1 MKIKKEGFLLSMFV
15 IWIFLISSVYAVN
28 LDIKKEVVNDV
39 IIKEIDQ
46 PAKFEISIK
55 NIGESDSFVIYS
67 LVDVEISPKGSFRI
81 ESGETKKID
90 MQVWAGESV
99 RENNGFYT
107 FVYKVKGSNTGTQ
120 EQRLTLKLV
129 DLERALELSS
139 ESINPN
145 SEQVNIKIKNRENFN
160 FDNIEAEF
168 VSTFFSINKNFSLP
182 AFGEKS
188 FSVQLDKEKLEK
200 TVAGQ
205 YILDGNIKIDNT
217 EETLKSTI
225 KFLERTGIATDK
237 KNEGLLLTRYEII
250 KKNEGNLPKTVE
262 INVEKNIIS
271 RLFTSFN
278 KNPDKVESQGTRV
291 IYTWIQELRPAQSL
305 EVIVRTNWI
314 IPLVIVIAVVLIF
327 IFVKVYMRSDVEL
340 NKKIGFVK
348 TKGGEFALKITLKV
362 RAKKFVERVNII
374 DKLPAIV
381 NLYERYGAI
390 TPDRVDKKNKRLE
403 WNLESLDQ
411 GEERVFSYIIYSKI
425 GIVGRF
431 ELPPARAIYERE
443 GKIKETTSN
452 KVFFESE
459 PKEKEE

>member
-1 MKIKKEGFLLSMFV
+1 MKIKRAGFLLSMV
-15 IWIFLISSVYAVN
+15 ILGVFLISSVYAID
-28 LDIKKEVVNDV
+28 LDIKKEVVNDA
-39 IIKEIDQ
+39 IIKELGQ
-46 PAKFEISIK
+46 PAEFELTITNK
-55 NIGESDSFVIYS
+55 GASDSFIIYS

-81 ESGETKKID
+81 DSGETKTID
-90 MQVWAGESV
+90 MQVWAGDSV
-99 RENNGFYT
+99 KENNGFYT
-107 FVYKVKGSNTGTQ
+107 FVYKIKGSNTGIQ
-120 EQRLTLKLV
+120 EQRLTVKLV
-129 DLERALELSS
+129 DLERALELAS

-145 SEQVNIKIKNRENFN
+145 SEQINIKIKNRENFN

-188 FSVQLDKEKLEK
+188 FSVQLDKEKLGK

-205 YILDGNIKIDNT
+205 YILDGNIKIENT
-217 EETLKSTI
+217 EKTLKSTI
-225 KFLERTGIATDK
+225 KFLERTGIDIQESQ
-237 KNEGLLLTRYEII
+237 EGWLLSRYEIV
-250 KKNEGNLPKTVE
+250 KENEGNLPKTVE

-271 RLFTSFN
+271 KLFTSFN
-278 KNPDKVESQGTRV
+278 KNPDKVKSQGTRV
-291 IYTWIQELRPAQSL
+291 IYTWREELRPAQSL
-305 EVIVRTNWI
+305 EVIVKTNWM
-314 IPLVIVIAVVLIF
+314 IPIAIVIVIILII
-327 IFVKVYMRSDVEL
+327 IFVKIYMKSDVEL

-374 DKLPAIV
+374 DKLPGIV

-390 TPDRVDKKNKRLE
+390 TPDRVDRKNKRLE

-411 GEERVFSYIIYSKI
+411 GEERIFSYIIYSKI

-431 ELPPARAIYERE
+431 ELPSAKAIYERD